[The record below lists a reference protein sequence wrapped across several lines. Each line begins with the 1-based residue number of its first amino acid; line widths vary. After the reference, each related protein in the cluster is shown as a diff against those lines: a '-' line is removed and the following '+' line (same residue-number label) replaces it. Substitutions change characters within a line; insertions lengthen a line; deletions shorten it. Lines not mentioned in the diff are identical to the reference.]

1 MKKNIIDDA
10 APVIDIKPA
19 APAKPQAKRQITQV
33 SKWEEPVI
41 ETTETIEETPP
52 AAEYG
57 PVFFEDEDNP
67 SLENTLDDFLD
78 NSSAGYTLR
87 IYRLPS
93 FSKNYVRGINS
104 TRREFCEAVALTPD
118 YLQYIKETWGA
129 GSYQLE
135 LRDEN
140 NKIVRRR
147 PVSIAAP
154 LIDRGPAA
162 VRNAVENPAAAPAD
176 PFAEIERVF
185 GLMKK
190 FQMIGGM
197 QNPAPPPPDEMTPE
211 RALLTLASA
220 NDDLVKRAADSLTGL
235 LFRDGERPS
244 EPSITEI
251 IFEAVKRDTLP
262 RMVSEI
268 VAAFR
273 PGAAI
278 INTAAPDDYAT
289 FKAPAT
295 DAAPVMIAPAPEMI
309 LLSEIVRLCSF
320 QAATPAVASFVD
332 SFISQHADIKPY
344 VDMFISMTV
353 PDAKS
358 FLKTAIPAAESVLN
372 LPHVDEWIT
381 SLQKELDAIYP
392 MENEENES
400 VTNL

>member
-19 APAKPQAKRQITQV
+19 APGKPQAKRQITQV

-41 ETTETIEETPP
+41 EETIIEETAPMPEFNPVLFDDDENP
-52 AAEYG
+52 A
-57 PVFFEDEDNP
+57 
-67 SLENTLDDFLD
+67 LENTLDDFLD

-93 FSKNYVRGINS
+93 LSKNYVRGINS

-162 VRNAVENPAAAPAD
+162 VRSAVENPAAAPAD

-190 FQMIGGM
+190 FQMIGAM
-197 QNPAPPPPDEMTPE
+197 QNPAPAPVEEMTPE

-244 EPSITEI
+244 EPSLTEI

-273 PGAAI
+273 PGPAI
-278 INTAAPDDYAT
+278 INTAAPDDYTA
-289 FKAPAT
+289 FKAPA
-295 DAAPVMIAPAPEMI
+295 DEAAPVMIAPAPEMI

-320 QAATPAVASFVD
+320 QAAPPAVASFVD
-332 SFISQHADIKPY
+332 SFVSQHGNIKPY
-344 VDMFISMTV
+344 VDMFISM
-353 PDAKS
+353 PLADAKS
-358 FLKTAIPAAESVLN
+358 FLKTAIPAAETVLN
-372 LPHVDEWIT
+372 LPHVDAWIAT
-381 SLQKELDAIYP
+381 LQTELDAIYP
-392 MENEENES
+392 LENENNEPAA
-400 VTNL
+400 NL

>member
-19 APAKPQAKRQITQV
+19 APGKPQAKRQITQV

-41 ETTETIEETPP
+41 EETIIDETAP
-52 AAEYG
+52 APEFN
-57 PVFFEDEDNP
+57 PVFFDDDENP
-67 SLENTLDDFLD
+67 ALENTLDDFLD

-93 FSKNYVRGINS
+93 LSKNYVRGINS

-129 GSYQLE
+129 GTYQLE

-154 LIDRGPAA
+154 LIDRGPA
-162 VRNAVENPAAAPAD
+162 VTRSAVENPAAAPAD

-190 FQMIGGM
+190 FQMIGAM
-197 QNPAPPPPDEMTPE
+197 QNPAPAPVEEMTPE

-235 LFRDGERPS
+235 LFRDGERLS

-273 PGAAI
+273 PGPAI
-278 INTAAPDDYAT
+278 INTAAPDDYVA

-295 DAAPVMIAPAPEMI
+295 EAAPMMQAPAAEMI
-309 LLSEIVRLCSF
+309 LLSEIVRLCNF
-320 QAATPAVASFVD
+320 QAAPPAVASFVD
-332 SFISQHADIKPY
+332 SFISQHPEVKPY
-344 VDMFISMTV
+344 IDMFISM
-353 PDAKS
+353 PLADAKS
-358 FLKTAIPAAESVLN
+358 FVKSAIPAADAILN
-372 LPHVDEWIT
+372 MPHADAWIT
-381 SLQKELDAIYP
+381 ALQTELDALYP
-392 MENEENES
+392 MESEENEPAA
-400 VTNL
+400 NL